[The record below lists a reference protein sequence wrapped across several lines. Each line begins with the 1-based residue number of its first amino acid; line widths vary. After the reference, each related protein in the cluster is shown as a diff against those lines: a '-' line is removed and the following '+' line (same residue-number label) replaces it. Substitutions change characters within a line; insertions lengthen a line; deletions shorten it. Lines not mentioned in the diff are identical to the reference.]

1 MLRLLTSIGWLAI
14 LAPLAAQ
21 PKPWTPPKT
30 PWGDPD
36 LQGVWPGTEMVGTP
50 LQRDPSLG
58 TRAVLSD
65 QEFAQRVERAKRQ
78 ADVDSQETVNETT
91 RCDPT
96 RRLPART
103 ASASVLRSTGTI
115 GASPTAR
122 LRWWWILPMAG
133 FLL

>member
-1 MLRLLTSIGWLAI
+1 MMKGAMLLRLLTSIGWLAI

-65 QEFAQRVERAKRQ
+65 QEFAQWVEGAKKKF
-78 ADVDSQETVNETT
+78 ATN
-91 RCDPT
+91 
-96 RRLPART
+96 PAN
-103 ASASVLRSTGTI
+103 SFASV
-115 GASPTAR
+115 GAA
-122 LRWWWILPMAG
+122 AQ
-133 FLL
+133 